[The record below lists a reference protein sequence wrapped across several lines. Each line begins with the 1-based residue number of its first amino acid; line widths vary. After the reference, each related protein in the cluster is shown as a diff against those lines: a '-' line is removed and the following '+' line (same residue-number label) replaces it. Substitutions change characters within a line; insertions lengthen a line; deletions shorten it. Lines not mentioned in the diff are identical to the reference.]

1 MTAIMVLWISSGLL
15 LLEESKYYTWGELF
29 SLYASF
35 AVCCIGIKILMSKI
49 KQQKL
54 RKWRERASSIQSI
67 GEDQSFMASHSHLNQ
82 PAGGGLNESLNYCKS
97 EARLQEDTSSDYKFA
112 EGGINSG

>member
-1 MTAIMVLWISSGLL
+1 
-15 LLEESKYYTWGELF
+15 
-29 SLYASF
+29 
-35 AVCCIGIKILMSKI
+35 
-49 KQQKL
+49 
-54 RKWRERASSIQSI
+54 
-67 GEDQSFMASHSHLNQ
+67 MASHSHLNQ